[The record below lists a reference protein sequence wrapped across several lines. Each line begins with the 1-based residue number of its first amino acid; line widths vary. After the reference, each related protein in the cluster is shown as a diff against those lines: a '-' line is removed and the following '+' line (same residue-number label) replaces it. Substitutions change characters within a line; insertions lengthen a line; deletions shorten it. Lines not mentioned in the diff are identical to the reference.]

1 MSAFDRAEA
10 SASGAAS
17 RAPSAAPSASLSALS
32 RRRLLG
38 VASAAGLGV
47 AGLSACSDSGSATTD
62 SKGRTVVEW
71 WNIQTADPSK
81 SVWRQ
86 RAKAFEAER
95 PDVRI
100 KLVTMENDAYK
111 SKMTALT
118 SSGKL
123 PDIYHTWGGGVLQQQ
138 IDAGLVEDLTSAVK
152 PWADTLITASTEA
165 YRFDGKTYA
174 VPFDIG
180 AVGFWYNKALF
191 AKAGIKAP
199 PTVWSDYLDAVG
211 KLSGAGITPIA
222 LAGKEKWPGMY
233 YWAYLALRIAGVEGM
248 QKAAD
253 AKDFTGA
260 DFVKAGEH
268 LKELVALQPFQ
279 KGFLGAA
286 YSTPTGEAAA
296 MGNGKAAMELMG
308 QWAPVV
314 QADAGKGL
322 GKDLGFFPFPAVA
335 GGRGAVTD
343 VFGGGGGYAVRKG
356 APEAAA
362 DFLKFF
368 MTAESD
374 RILVSKGSM
383 MPVVKEATSA
393 LTDRNL
399 KAVSDTLG
407 KATGFQLYL
416 DQAYPPAVGQE
427 INDSVA
433 ALIAGSKS
441 PEQVAR
447 SVTQVAKSQ

>member
-1 MSAFDRAEA
+1 MRAT
-10 SASGAAS
+10 
-17 RAPSAAPSASLSALS
+17 APFTFS
-32 RRRLLG
+32 RRRFLG
-38 VASAAGLGV
+38 TASAAGLG
-47 AGLSACSDSGSATTD
+47 AAALTACGGSDSDGGKD
-62 SKGRTVVEW
+62 SSGRTVVEW
-71 WNIQTADPSK
+71 WNIQTTEPSK
-81 SVWRQ
+81 SIWPE
-86 RAKAFEAER
+86 RAKAFEAKN
-95 PDVRI
+95 PKVRI
-100 KLVTMENDAYK
+100 KLVTLENDAYK

-123 PDIYHTWGGGVLQQQ
+123 PDIYHTWGGGVLKQQ
-138 IDAGLVEDLTSAVK
+138 IDAGLVEDLSEPVKTTLDTMVPASVK
-152 PWADTLITASTEA
+152 P
-165 YRFDGKTYA
+165 YQFDGKTYA
-174 VPFDIG
+174 MPFDIG

-191 AKAGIKAP
+191 KKAGISAP
-199 PTVWSDYLDAVG
+199 PTTWDDYLDTVR
-211 KLSGAGITPIA
+211 KLKSAGITPIA

-233 YWAYLALRIAGVEGM
+233 FWSYLSMRIAGVDGM

-253 AKDFTGA
+253 AKDFTGD

-268 LKELVALQPFQ
+268 LKELVALKPFQ

-286 YSTPTGEAAA
+286 YSTPNGEAAT

-314 QADAGKGL
+314 QADAGKGI
-322 GKDLGFFPFPAVA
+322 GKDLGFFSFPSVA
-335 GGRGAVTD
+335 GGQGAVTD

-356 APEAAA
+356 APKAAV
-362 DFLKFF
+362 DFLNFF

-374 RILVSKGSM
+374 RILVSKANM
-383 MPVVKEATSA
+383 IPVVKDATSA
-393 LTDRNL
+393 LTDPNL
-399 KAVSDTLG
+399 TAVSDMLG
-407 KATGFQLYL
+407 KSTGFQLYL

-427 INDSVA
+427 INDSTA

>member
-1 MSAFDRAEA
+1 MSASARAITSVFGA
-10 SASGAAS
+10 SSS
-17 RAPSAAPSASLSALS
+17 SLS
-32 RRRLLG
+32 RRRFLG
-38 VASAAGLGV
+38 TASAAGLGA
-47 AGLSACSDSGSATTD
+47 AGLSACSDSGSSHTD
-62 SKGRTVVEW
+62 GQGRTVVEW
-71 WNIQTADPSK
+71 WNIQTTEPSK
-81 SVWRQ
+81 SLWPQ
-86 RAKAFEAER
+86 RAKAFEAAH

-123 PDIYHTWGGGVLQQQ
+123 PDIYHTWGGGVLEQQ
-138 IDAGLVEDLTSAVK
+138 IDAGLVEDLTPSISSLI
-152 PWADTLITASTEA
+152 DTLVPASVTA

-180 AVGFWYNKALF
+180 AAGFWYNKALF
-191 AKAGIKAP
+191 ARAGIQEP
-199 PTVWSDYLDAVG
+199 PATWADYLDAVR
-211 KLSGAGITPIA
+211 KLKSAGITPIA

-233 YWAYLALRIAGVEGM
+233 YWAYLAMRIAGLDGM
-248 QKAAD
+248 QAAAD
-253 AKDFTGA
+253 AKDFTGD

-268 LKELVALQPFQ
+268 LEELVALQPFQ

-286 YSTPTGEAAA
+286 YSTPTGEAAT

-314 QADAGKGL
+314 QADAGKGI

-335 GGRGAVTD
+335 GGKGARTD

-356 APEAAA
+356 APKAAV

-368 MTAESD
+368 MSAESD
-374 RILVSKGSM
+374 RVLVSKGSM
-383 MPVVKEATSA
+383 MPVVKDATSA
-393 LTDRNL
+393 LTDPHL
-399 KAVSDTLG
+399 KLVSDVLG
-407 KATGFQLYL
+407 EATGFQLYL

-427 INDSVA
+427 VNDSVA
-433 ALIAGSKS
+433 ALIAGSKT

-447 SVTQVAKSQ
+447 AVTQVAKSQ

>member
-1 MSAFDRAEA
+1 MSASARRAVTPV
-10 SASGAAS
+10 SGAS
-17 RAPSAAPSASLSALS
+17 SSLFS
-32 RRRLLG
+32 RRRFLG
-38 VASAAGLGV
+38 TASAVGLGA
-47 AGLSACSDSGSATTD
+47 AGLSACSDSGSTTTD
-62 SKGRTVVEW
+62 SQGRTVVEW
-71 WNIQTADPSK
+71 WNIQTTEPSK
-81 SVWRQ
+81 SVWPE
-86 RAKAFEAER
+86 RAKAFEAKH

-123 PDIYHTWGGGVLQQQ
+123 PDIYHTWGGGVLKQQ
-138 IDAGLVEDLTSAVK
+138 IDAGLVEDLTPSISSLT
-152 PWADTLITASTEA
+152 DTLVPASVKA
-165 YRFDGKTYA
+165 YQFDGKTYA

-191 AKAGIKAP
+191 ARAGIQAP
-199 PTVWSDYLDAVG
+199 PATWADYLDAIE
-211 KLSGAGITPIA
+211 KLKSAGITPIA

-233 YWAYLALRIAGVEGM
+233 YWAYLAMRIAGIDGM
-248 QKAAD
+248 QAAAD
-253 AKDFTGA
+253 AKDFTGD

-268 LKELVALQPFQ
+268 LKELVALEPFQ

-314 QADAGKGL
+314 QADAGKGI
-322 GKDLGFFPFPAVA
+322 GTDLGFFPFPAVA
-335 GGRGAVTD
+335 DGKGAQTD

-356 APEAAA
+356 APKAAV
-362 DFLKFF
+362 DFLNFF
-368 MTAESD
+368 MSAESD
-374 RILVSKGSM
+374 RLLVSKASM
-383 MPVVKEATSA
+383 MPVVEDATSA
-393 LTDRNL
+393 LTDPNL
-399 KAVSDTLG
+399 KFVSEALG

-427 INDSVA
+427 VNDSVA

>member
-1 MSAFDRAEA
+1 MSAFDRAVA
-10 SASGAAS
+10 SASDAAS
-17 RAPSAAPSASLSALS
+17 FAFS
-32 RRRLLG
+32 RRRFLG
-38 VASAAGLGV
+38 TASAVGLGA

-71 WNIQTADPSK
+71 WNIQTTEPSK
-81 SVWRQ
+81 SVWPE
-86 RAKAFEAER
+86 RAKAFEAAH
-95 PDVRI
+95 PDVHI
-100 KLVTMENDAYK
+100 KLVMLENDAYK

-123 PDIYHTWGGGVLQQQ
+123 PDIYHTWGGGVLKQQ
-138 IDAGLVEDLTSAVK
+138 IDAGLVEDLTSSVSSLN
-152 PWADTLITASTEA
+152 DTLVPASVKA
-165 YRFDGKTYA
+165 YQFDGQTYA

-191 AKAGIKAP
+191 AKAGISAP
-199 PTVWSDYLDAVG
+199 PATWADYLDAVK
-211 KLSGAGITPIA
+211 KLKSAGITPIA
-222 LAGKEKWPGMY
+222 FAGKEKWPGMY
-233 YWAYLALRIAGVEGM
+233 YWAYLAMRITGVDGM

-253 AKDFTGA
+253 AKDFTGD

-314 QADAGKGL
+314 QADAGKGI
-322 GKDLGFFPFPAVA
+322 GKDLGFFPFPAV
-335 GGRGAVTD
+335 GGGKGAATD

-356 APEAAA
+356 APKAAA

-383 MPVVKEATSA
+383 MPVVKDATSA
-393 LTDRNL
+393 LTDPSL
-399 KAVSDTLG
+399 KLVSDALG

-427 INDSVA
+427 VNDSVA